1 MLDTLLVAIALHI
14 VPVKSSED
22 RAQGPQGVAFR
33 PQVAM
38 ATVRE
43 GNLLLPSGEA
53 IQTRPMIRER
63 KPELPIGE

>member
-14 VPVKSSED
+14 VSDD

-63 KPELPIGE
+63 KPEFPIGE